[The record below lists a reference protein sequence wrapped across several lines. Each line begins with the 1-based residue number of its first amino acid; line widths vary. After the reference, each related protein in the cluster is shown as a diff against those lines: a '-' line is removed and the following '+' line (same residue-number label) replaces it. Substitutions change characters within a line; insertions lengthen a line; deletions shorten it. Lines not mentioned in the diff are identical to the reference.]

1 MFDTG
6 QCNDEY
12 KNYTLNPVV
21 FRIHRLAFMCLGI
34 PMQIKSINGYSAVC
48 EARGIERD
56 ASLLMMMDQDLR
68 IGDFVMISVGNI
80 ISKIDEQEAMQ
91 AWALYDE
98 MFEIIDTQT

>member
-1 MFDTG
+1 
-6 QCNDEY
+6 
-12 KNYTLNPVV
+12 
-21 FRIHRLAFMCLGI
+21 MCLGI